1 MIFIYLFWILA
12 CIILY
17 SYIGYPLLLLF
28 VSLFKK
34 SKNSK
39 SDIFLPEITVIIAAY
54 NEREIVKEKV
64 QNTLS
69 LNYPREKIRQVWVT
83 DGSTDGTPEI
93 LKEYSEIDVIHG
105 KERLGKA
112 AAINRAMAIVNSPIT
127 IFSDAN
133 TFIHPNALIE
143 LVKPFKN
150 PEVGCVAGEK
160 KVLFT
165 GNTSSSGESIYW
177 RYESLV
183 KKLESET
190 GSTLSAAGE
199 LFAIRTELYSDIN
212 PDTILDDFEI
222 STQIALKGYSVK
234 YSPYAVTSEK
244 GSESLEEEKKRKIR
258 IAAGGFQTLFRNPS
272 LLNPLKK
279 PILTFKYLSHKV
291 LRWTIV
297 PVAVLLIPLINL
309 AILFNSQTFFYV
321 MSFILLSIFYVFGIT
336 GYMLKNNRYQSHLF
350 TLPYYLII
358 IHIAQLQGLVKY
370 LSKRQSVK
378 WEKVKRET

>member
-1 MIFIYLFWILA
+1 MIFIYLFWISA

-17 SYIGYPLLLLF
+17 SYIGYPLLLFF
-28 VSLFKK
+28 VTLFKK
-34 SKNSK
+34 SKNSEN
-39 SDIFLPEITVIIAAY
+39 DDFLPKITILIAAY

-105 KERLGKA
+105 QERLGKA
-112 AAINRAMAIVNSPIT
+112 AAINRAMATVDSPIT
-127 IFSDAN
+127 VFSDAN
-133 TFIHPNALIE
+133 TFIHPNAILE
-143 LVKPFKN
+143 LVKPFNN
-150 PEVGCVAGEK
+150 PNVGCVAGEK

-177 RYESLV
+177 KYESLV
-183 KKLESET
+183 KRLESGT

-199 LFAIRTELYSDIN
+199 LFAIRTELYQDIN

-244 GSESLEEEKKRKIR
+244 GSETLEEEKKRKIR
-258 IAAGGFQTLFRNPS
+258 IAAGGFQTLFRNPL
-272 LLNPLKK
+272 LLNPFKK
-279 PILTFKYLSHKV
+279 PVLAFKYLSHKV

-297 PVAVLLIPLINL
+297 PVAVLMIPLINL

-321 MSFILLSIFYVFGIT
+321 ISFILLSIFYVFGLT
-336 GYMLKNNRYQSHLF
+336 GYMLKNNRYESHLF

>member
-69 LNYPREKIRQVWVT
+69 LNYPCEKIRQVWVT

-105 KERLGKA
+105 QERLGKA
-112 AAINRAMAIVNSPIT
+112 AAINRAMATVNSPIT

-133 TFIHPNALIE
+133 TLIHPNALIE
-143 LVKPFKN
+143 LLKPFN
-150 PEVGCVAGEK
+150 DPEVGCVAGEK

-279 PILTFKYLSHKV
+279 PVLTFKYLSHKV

-336 GYMLKNNRYQSHLF
+336 GYMLKNNRYESHLF

-370 LSKRQSVK
+370 LNKRQSVK